1 MTVYGYTRISTSK
14 QNIERQVSNIK
25 EEYPDAIIIREV
37 YTGKEIL
44 GRQEFKKLI
53 KQVKTGDV
61 IVFDEI
67 SRMSRNAEEGFEL
80 YQDLY
85 NRGVG
90 LVFLKEP
97 HLNSSVYRESI
108 SQHLT
113 LVGDEIADL
122 YIEATNK
129 AFQILAKKQIRIAF
143 EKAQREVELLS
154 KRTSDGVRKAQAE
167 GRQCGV
173 KQGTKLTTKKS
184 IAAKE
189 QIKKYS
195 ANFNG
200 TLNNEECIKLIGIN
214 RNTFYKYIRE
224 LNAELQAEQDE

>member
-1 MTVYGYTRISTSK
+1 MTVYGYTRISTNK

-80 YQDLY
+80 YQNLY
-85 NRGVG
+85 SRGVE

-97 HLNSSVYRESI
+97 HLNTAVYKQALSQSVPMTGTDVDCILQGINEY
-108 SQHLT
+108 L
-113 LVGDEIADL
+113 L
-122 YIEATNK
+122 K
-129 AFQILAKKQIRIAF
+129 LAKSQIRIAF

-184 IAAKE
+184 IVAKE

>member
-14 QNIERQVSNIK
+14 QNIERQVDNIK
-25 EEYPDAIIIREV
+25 AEYPDAIIIREIF
-37 YTGKEIL
+37 TGKEIV
-44 GRQEFKKLI
+44 GRQEFRKLI
-53 KQVKTGDV
+53 KQVKQDDL

-67 SRMSRNAEEGFEL
+67 SRMSRDAQDGFEL
-80 YQDLY
+80 YEELY
-85 NRGVG
+85 NRGVE
-90 LVFLKEP
+90 LEFLKEP
-97 HLNSSVYRESI
+97 HLNTKIYKQALSQSVPMTGTDVDCILRGINEYLLR
-108 SQHLT
+108 
-113 LVGDEIADL
+113 
-122 YIEATNK
+122 
-129 AFQILAKKQIRIAF
+129 LAKSQIRIAF

-195 ANFNG
+195 ANFKG

-214 RNTFYKYIRE
+214 RNTYYKYVRE
-224 LNAELQAEQDE
+224 LNAELQAEQNK